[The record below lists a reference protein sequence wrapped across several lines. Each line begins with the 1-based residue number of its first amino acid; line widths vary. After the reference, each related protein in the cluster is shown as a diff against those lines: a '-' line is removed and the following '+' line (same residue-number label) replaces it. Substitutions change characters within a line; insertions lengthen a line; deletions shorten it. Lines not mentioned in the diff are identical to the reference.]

1 MLRIYPIT
9 LLVAADA
16 ARIARLIEV
25 HDRDLG
31 RQLKKAGSSIPLN
44 TAEGAGS
51 RGGNRRARYDN
62 ALGSAREVDAI
73 YDTAVKM
80 QYIDEPGPEVRGRL
94 NHVIGTFVNL
104 LWK

>member
-1 MLRIYPIT
+1 MLRICPIT

-16 ARIARLIEV
+16 ALRARFVEV
-25 HDRDLG
+25 HDRDLA
-31 RQLKKAGSSIPLN
+31 RQLRKAGSSVPLN

-62 ALGSAREVDAI
+62 ALASAREVNAI

-80 QYIDEPGPEVRGRL
+80 HYIDEPGTEVRGRL